1 MTPEKQTVLLIKGA
15 IAELPAAQNEAC
27 DELVYHIKTLLKQA
41 GEPVGTLAIALVGAE
56 AQLEATIST
65 K

>member
-1 MTPEKQTVLLIKGA
+1 MNEDEITILAIKGM

-27 DELVYHIKTLLKQA
+27 LELAEFIRMNLKNA

-56 AQLEATIST
+56 MQRG